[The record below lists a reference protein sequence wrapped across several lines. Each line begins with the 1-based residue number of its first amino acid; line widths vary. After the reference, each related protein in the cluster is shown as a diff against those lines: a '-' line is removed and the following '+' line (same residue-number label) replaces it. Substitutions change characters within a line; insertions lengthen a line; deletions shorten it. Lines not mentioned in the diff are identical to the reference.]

1 MISSRLP
8 ALIRFSLV
16 GIIGFLVDAG
26 IVFIL
31 TNYLNSD
38 PVFSRIPA
46 WLLAVTTTY
55 IFNVNF
61 TFLDKSFLFG
71 RNSKTLKKYILYI
84 FSQLL
89 GGCVNIL
96 VFGMLIAVWNL
107 DWLPSLV
114 IGTLCGLTIN
124 FSAARMI
131 IKK

>member
-1 MISSRLP
+1 
-8 ALIRFSLV
+8 
-16 GIIGFLVDAG
+16 
-26 IVFIL
+26 
-31 TNYLNSD
+31 
-38 PVFSRIPA
+38 
-46 WLLAVTTTY
+46 
-55 IFNVNF
+55 
-61 TFLDKSFLFG
+61 
-71 RNSKTLKKYILYI
+71 
-84 FSQLL
+84 LL